1 MLSDA
6 ETLKGHGKGL
16 LIMIVAIF
24 VTLSIM
30 GTVTGDYSVLYQV
43 AAFAGTVV
51 KYIVH
56 VVGAFAIY
64 LAFMLFLAACIEKI
78 AHRRKQ

>member
-51 KYIVH
+51 KYIVY
-56 VVGAFAIY
+56 VVGGLIIY
-64 LAFMLFLAACIEKI
+64 LVFMLLLAACIEKV
-78 AHRRKQ
+78 AHWRKK